1 MLGEGVAAVG
11 MRTKM
16 AMAHCLEM
24 MSRISEQTKGPF
36 ERSWS
41 RNNLDDAANVEIQS
55 RSRIGKQPESDE
67 SYAMTRT
74 GSLQCADTD
83 SQHELNA
90 HI

>member
-1 MLGEGVAAVG
+1 MLGGGVAAVG

-41 RNNLDDAANVEIQS
+41 RNNLEDAAHVGIVF
-55 RSRIGKQPESDE
+55 
-67 SYAMTRT
+67 
-74 GSLQCADTD
+74 
-83 SQHELNA
+83 
-90 HI
+90 